1 MESQAAMSS
10 SQFPLDV
17 DALISSVGIVGAV
30 EFIIDKTRFLNLE
43 EERGH
48 ELEHERQLSSLVEA
62 SNNRIVEIE
71 FLLFDQLSN
80 RNGREHLVP

>member
-71 FLLFDQLSN
+71 N
-80 RNGREHLVP
+80 EHRNHMVEFVKR